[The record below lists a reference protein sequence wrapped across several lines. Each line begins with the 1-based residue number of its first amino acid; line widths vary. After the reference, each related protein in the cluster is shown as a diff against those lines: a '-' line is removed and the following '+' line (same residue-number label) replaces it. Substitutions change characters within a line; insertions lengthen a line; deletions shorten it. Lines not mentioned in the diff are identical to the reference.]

1 MCGIAGTLSAP
12 GEADARPE
20 ELARMR
26 DRLRHRGPDDTGVLH
41 EGRLGLCHTRLSILD
56 LSARARQPMV
66 SSSGRYVLC
75 FNGEIYNFRELRAEL
90 VGAGRSFRTE
100 GDSEVILELMESG
113 GQGALERLWGMFAFA
128 LFDRQRDELV
138 LMRDR
143 LGIKPLF
150 YTHGPH
156 GVRFASEPKALIEH
170 ARSTPI
176 EPARIAEYLAFRH
189 ATEAESLLP
198 DVRTLLPGQRLVTNG
213 RDIKLESWWQ
223 DGAPS
228 GGDVERTQA
237 LIDEAVRRQLVA
249 DVPVGVFLSGGV
261 DSALVTAAAADA
273 HPQIDTFTVGFEEAG
288 WDESER
294 SRVVSDALATRR
306 HVIHLDPDDY
316 VRDLGRAIWHLD
328 APLNHA
334 HSVHLLQ
341 LAAYARERVTVALTG
356 EGGDELFGGYPRY
369 RLHRMALALAR
380 LPGPVLAA
388 AGPLARMLGSRAGRL
403 VDAARRGDAGA
414 AAINSAFV
422 PLGEAAAL
430 AGCAREDEV
439 IAPRMAI
446 LAECS
451 RRDLDPISA
460 LLALE
465 RRSYMVSLLQRMD
478 RMSMAV
484 GLECRVPLMD
494 EAVFEHAAALEP
506 DDLVTWRDTKI
517 PLRRA
522 VERRFGERYANLPK
536 SGFGV
541 PVGEWLRHETAFRRL
556 SEAVLRDGRMRARG
570 WVDTARAGKLLDE
583 HCAGRDDHAEALW
596 GLVNLELWARI
607 CLDGDGP
614 ELTAR
619 EWASPA

>member
-1 MCGIAGTLSAP
+1 MCGIAGLLGAP

-20 ELARMR
+20 DLASMR
-26 DRLRHRGPDDTGVLH
+26 DQLSHRGPDDSGLLQ

-56 LSARARQPMV
+56 LSPRAKQPMV
-66 SSSGRYVLC
+66 SASGRYVLC
-75 FNGEIYNFRELRAEL
+75 FNGEIYNFRALREELAR
-90 VGAGRSFRTE
+90 AGRSFRTE
-100 GDSEVILELMESG
+100 GDSEVILELMETG
-113 GQGALERLWGMFAFA
+113 GLEALDRLWGMFAFA

-156 GVRFASEPKALIEH
+156 GIRFASEPKALIQSGGGTSIP
-170 ARSTPI
+170 A
-176 EPARIAEYLAFRH
+176 ARIAEYLAFRH

-198 DVRTLLPGQRLVTNG
+198 DVRTLLPGQRLVSNG
-213 RDIKLESWWQ
+213 RDVKLESWWQ
-223 DGAPS
+223 AGVPER
-228 GGDVERTQA
+228 GDPERTQR

-273 HPQIDTFTVGFEEAG
+273 HPQIDTFTVGFKEAG
-288 WDESER
+288 WDESAR
-294 SRVVSDALATRR
+294 SKVISDALSTRR
-306 HVIHLDPDDY
+306 HVIELEPDDY

-328 APLNHA
+328 SPLNHA

-341 LAAYARERVTVALTG
+341 LAAYAREHVTVALTG

-369 RLHRMALALAR
+369 RLHRLALGLAR
-380 LPGPVLAA
+380 LPAMALGAA
-388 AGPLARMLGSRAGRL
+388 APVARALGPRWSRVL
-403 VDAARRGDAGA
+403 DAARRGDAGA

-422 PLGEAAAL
+422 PLAEAACL
-430 AGCAREDEV
+430 AGCAREEDI
-439 IAPRMAI
+439 IAPRMGI
-446 LAECS
+446 LAEGQ
-451 RRDLDPISA
+451 RRDLDPVTG

-494 EAVFEHAAALEP
+494 EAIFDHASTLAP
-506 DDLVTWRDTKI
+506 DDLVSLRDTKI

-522 VERRFGERYANLPK
+522 VERRFGRQYANLPK

-541 PVGEWLRHETAFRRL
+541 PVGEWLRGDTAFRRL
-556 SEAVLRDGRMRARG
+556 ADGVLRDVRTRERG
-570 WVDTARAGKLLDE
+570 WVD
-583 HCAGRDDHAEALW
+583 AGRTLQMLDAHCSGAADHAEPLW
-596 GLVNLELWARI
+596 GLLNLELWARI
-607 CLDGDGP
+607 CLEGEGP
-614 ELTAR
+614 EFTASNGP
-619 EWASPA
+619 ASS